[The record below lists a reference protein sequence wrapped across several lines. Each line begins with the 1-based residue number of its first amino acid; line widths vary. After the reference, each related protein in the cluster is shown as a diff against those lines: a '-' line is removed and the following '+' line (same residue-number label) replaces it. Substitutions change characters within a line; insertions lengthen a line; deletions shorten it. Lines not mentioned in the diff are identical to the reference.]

1 MTCCKVVIAVA
12 LIIYTTVHAGN
23 SKKCDD
29 YEKCTKKCRNDAK
42 IIASDQD
49 CSATT
54 FSDGND
60 SLRTTSTLTT
70 AVTAHSSVQ
79 SYRTSCDTKGLDGV
93 PLGLAIGLLFVGMV
107 IGAVITCLLCVC
119 VPTLNRKATSVLSTQ
134 KPKKDMMIAS
144 VPQTSS
150 QLEHKSTLSLYRD
163 SHIYT
168 GIQTEIPLLEGRQ
181 IASPLYYVI
190 SEDGVP
196 APATEG
202 PNTDYQALK
211 ESSSDDPYR
220 HIDVPGDSMNNSIGP
235 KELEDEGDEATNHNY
250 FKLSPQKMFS
260 EDTSAMAEKTDS
272 TAYFVLVK
280 DPSVDEEPI
289 CESQHNYFILE
300 NENDFKVK

>member
-1 MTCCKVVIAVA
+1 
-12 LIIYTTVHAGN
+12 
-23 SKKCDD
+23 
-29 YEKCTKKCRNDAK
+29 
-42 IIASDQD
+42 
-49 CSATT
+49 
-54 FSDGND
+54 
-60 SLRTTSTLTT
+60 
-70 AVTAHSSVQ
+70 
-79 SYRTSCDTKGLDGV
+79 
-93 PLGLAIGLLFVGMV
+93 MV

-119 VPTLNRKATSVLSTQ
+119 VPTLNRKASSVLSTQ
-134 KPKKDMMIAS
+134 KPKKDMMIPS
-144 VPQTSS
+144 VPQTSF
-150 QLEHKSTLSLYRD
+150 QLEHNSNLSVYDNRD

-181 IASPLYYVI
+181 ITSPLYNVI

-235 KELEDEGDEATNHNY
+235 KELEDESDEATNHNY
-250 FKLSPQKMFS
+250 FKLSPQKMCS
-260 EDTSAMAEKTDS
+260 EDTPAKAEKTDS

-300 NENDFKVK
+300 NENDLTVK